1 MLMLSILKLVSLLGL
16 MSVLIFIVIQNVQ
29 ARVDVHLE
37 PFALYERQ
45 PLALVMFCSYLAG
58 LITFAVIHVFHVVR
72 MKTQIARLRRENR
85 RVGEE
90 LHQLRSI
97 TLEELPLE
105 EDPALGPPK
114 S

>member
-1 MLMLSILKLVSLLGL
+1 MLSILKLVSLLAL
-16 MSVLIFIVIQNVQ
+16 MSALIFVLIQNVSS
-29 ARVDVHLE
+29 RVDVDLGMAE
-37 PFALYERQ
+37 YKGQ

-58 LITFAVIHVFHVVR
+58 LVTFAVIHVFNVIR
-72 MKTQIARLRRENR
+72 LQTQIARLKRENR
-85 RVGEE
+85 RVAEE

-114 S
+114 P

>member
-1 MLMLSILKLVSLLGL
+1 MLSILKLVSLLAL
-16 MSVLIFIVIQNVQ
+16 MSALIFVLIQNVST
-29 ARVDVHLE
+29 RVDVDLPGVAE
-37 PFALYERQ
+37 YKGQ

-58 LITFAVIHVFHVVR
+58 LVTFAVIHVFNVIR
-72 MKTQIARLRRENR
+72 LQTQIARLKRENR
-85 RVGEE
+85 RVAEE

-114 S
+114 P

>member
-1 MLMLSILKLVSLLGL
+1 MLSILKLVSLLAL
-16 MSVLIFIVIQNVQ
+16 LSALIFVLVQNVSS
-29 ARVDVHLE
+29 RVVCDLGMAE
-37 PFALYERQ
+37 YKGQ

-58 LITFAVIHVFHVVR
+58 LVTFAVIHVFNVIR
-72 MKTQIARLRRENR
+72 LQTQIARLKRENR
-85 RVGEE
+85 RVAEE

-114 S
+114 P